1 MERTIPLLFT
11 VLFFC
16 CNLSYAAELEFS
28 YEARSGDRELDI
40 SLKKLNIRAGGDK
53 ENFIS
58 QMSVSFGVSSDR
70 LRVLLVG
77 GKMAPADVYMAI
89 RLSRASGKSFDY
101 VLGEFK
107 KSKGKGWGVI
117 SKRLGIIPGSPQFH
131 EINKEP
137 PAFLELPG
145 DKKKGPKLKKKK
157 GNRKKGR

>member
-1 MERTIPLLFT
+1 MKRTIVFLFT

-16 CNLSYAAELEFS
+16 CNMTYAGELELS
-28 YEARSGDRELDI
+28 YEARSGDRDLDI

-53 ENFIS
+53 ENFIR
-58 QMSVSFGVSSDR
+58 QMSVSYGVSNDR
-70 LRVLLVG
+70 VRALIVR

-117 SKRLGIIPGSPQFH
+117 SKRLGIKPGSPQFH
-131 EINKEP
+131 ELKKEP
-137 PAFLELPG
+137 HGFLNLPG
-145 DKKKGPKLKKKK
+145 DKKKGPKLKKEK
-157 GNRKKGR
+157 